1 MGLLLEYETARREED
16 LARLRRVIALRA
28 MLATGATQQQIARE
42 LGISQPAIS
51 QQLKF
56 APNLESIHP
65 KLLLDAA
72 APVIKVLAEERGY
85 TDIAVFGSVARGEAR
100 QDSDIDLLIN
110 SPAGASSF
118 DFVGFKLLLEHVLGR
133 TIDLVERGGLTPHL
147 DDDIR
152 REAVLL

>member
-65 KLLLDAA
+65 KLLLNTA